1 MNANG
6 THTSTTAHRY
16 AGKQRIAMRVLTIG
30 MSVGILSLIVLFVVG
45 VVAGSAPMMVAASA
59 SAAVVGAAWV
69 AAYVGIRAKT
79 RALA

>member
-6 THTSTTAHRY
+6 THTSTTAQRD

-30 MSVGILSLIVLFVVG
+30 MSVGILSLMVLFIAG
-45 VVAGSAPMMVAASA
+45 VVASSAPMMVAVSA

-69 AAYVGIRAKT
+69 AAYVGILAKT